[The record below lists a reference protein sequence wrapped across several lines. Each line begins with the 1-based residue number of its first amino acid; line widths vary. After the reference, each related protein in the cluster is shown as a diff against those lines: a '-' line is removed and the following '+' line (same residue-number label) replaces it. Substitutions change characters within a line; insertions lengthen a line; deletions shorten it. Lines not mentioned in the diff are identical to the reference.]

1 MSLIGKCDRPVW
13 PVHVGFDCLR
23 RSLSFLNVSSLFS
36 LFLRWPIILL
46 SESAPEWSSCR
57 PAETC
62 SQCRPRRVGRCRL
75 GVRSPRLSQSRKDA
89 TPRPGAAIRHSDVM
103 TMAGRDG
110 PSELRKVNC
119 LPMYR
124 FPRHEVA
131 HRSSKMT
138 GTERLRSWPNLR
150 GEFVARVHVYV
161 TGSSHAFAISRRTW
175 PPARWLAGCHERSRS
190 GLLESI

>member
-1 MSLIGKCDRPVW
+1 MTIGRFV
-13 PVHVGFDCLR
+13 
-23 RSLSFLNVSSLFS
+23 SFLNVTSLFS

-89 TPRPGAAIRHSDVM
+89 TPRPGAAIRHCDVM
-103 TMAGRDG
+103 TMAGRVG

-150 GEFVARVHVYV
+150 GEFVARVHVIRHGLV
-161 TGSSHAFAISRRTW
+161 PRLRHQ
-175 PPARWLAGCHERSRS
+175 PADLAACTLAGGLSRTEP
-190 GLLESI
+190 LRFA